1 MAITL
6 KFSLLAI
13 LTRFLLLSLNMVELA
28 IRTTVDIAPHLA
40 SNPGAVPTTSQF
52 LFGESSGTQ
61 SDLYMLYASSISQTI
76 SAMNPHEQRPV
87 ILGIA
92 LKPGQDMKQ
101 QRQVFDQVIDK
112 VMANPVW

>member
-1 MAITL
+1 M
-6 KFSLLAI
+6 
-13 LTRFLLLSLNMVELA
+13 
-28 IRTTVDIAPHLA
+28 A

-92 LKPGQDMKQ
+92 LKPGQDMKE